1 MKHFR
6 ICAIIA
12 LLSILYTVQADEN
25 TLVLQ
30 NGLNDYTGCSDSYIG
45 TSNYTVS
52 PSYVP
57 SSNFENNVELRVH
70 KESC

>member
-12 LLSILYTVQADEN
+12 LLSILYVVHAEN

-45 TSNYTVS
+45 TSDYTVS
-52 PSYVP
+52 PDYVP
-57 SSNFENNVELRVH
+57 GSNFENSVELRVH